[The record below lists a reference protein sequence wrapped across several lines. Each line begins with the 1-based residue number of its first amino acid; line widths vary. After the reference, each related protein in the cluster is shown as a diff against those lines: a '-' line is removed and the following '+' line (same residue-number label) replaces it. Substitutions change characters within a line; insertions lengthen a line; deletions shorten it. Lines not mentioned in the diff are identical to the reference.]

1 MVPALRKT
9 SRQAYLKQRDEQILD
24 LYKRNL
30 DEEKRVFGGEELTEE
45 ERRIA
50 ELKESLFN
58 LANKFRQKGE
68 TEKLYHFPDQ
78 EEEEEASMS
87 RQQRMLKKLN

>member
-1 MVPALRKT
+1 M
-9 SRQAYLKQRDEQILD
+9 D

-30 DEEKRVFGGEELTEE
+30 DEEKRVFGDSDLTPE

-50 ELKESLFN
+50 ELKNNLYN
-58 LANKFRQKGE
+58 LAQKFRQKKE

-78 EEEEEASMS
+78 EDEGDANKTRE
-87 RQQRMLKKLN
+87 